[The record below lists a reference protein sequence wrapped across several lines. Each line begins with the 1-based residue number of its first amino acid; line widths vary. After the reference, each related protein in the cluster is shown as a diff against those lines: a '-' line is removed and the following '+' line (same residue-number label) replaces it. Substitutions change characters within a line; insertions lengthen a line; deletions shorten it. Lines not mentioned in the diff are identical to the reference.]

1 MSPLAVKACDY
12 EPDPDDDLDLDF
24 AEHLSKLR
32 PELSAALH
40 VSRQAYASYEIEGRR
55 VILLRETDEEDEE
68 GDIVVQEEATT
79 DPDNFTPLETYLQQS
94 AHVAAF
100 MTANGSQHNKD
111 LTFGDARIP
120 NDTDPFTA
128 RLMCMQIACEQAEQ
142 RQNRPYEEA
151 PEGQASARSF
161 SAADSLQEPIKEVEK
176 PKTWLE
182 SWQEYFLPARG
193 HARRDGDISEEE
205 GCY

>member
-1 MSPLAVKACDY
+1 MSPSAVKACDY
-12 EPDPDDDLDLDF
+12 EPDPDDDLDVDF

-55 VILLRETDEEDEE
+55 VTVVRVTDEEDEDTGE
-68 GDIVVQEEATT
+68 IVVQEEATM
-79 DPDNFTPLETYLQQS
+79 DPDNFTLLETYLQQS

-128 RLMCMQIACEQAEQ
+128 RLMCMQLACEQADQ
-142 RQNRPYEEA
+142 RTIKPYEE
-151 PEGQASARSF
+151 GQNS
-161 SAADSLQEPIKEVEK
+161 EPVKEQAER
-176 PKTWLE
+176 PRTWLE

-193 HARRDGDISEEE
+193 HHRGEDGASSEEE